1 MSDPA
6 PPSYPHEA
14 VPTYASTGGP
24 DAFLESGGLAL
35 GDKKTPFPESNP
47 NDPLST
53 TGPKFYFQR
62 ETIHPFRSSLI
73 LSFSSN
79 LQECRPVYLQKHH
92 PQHMSFLPGTSHP
105 DITLYRGGDDGGQV
119 VATAA
124 VKSSLLGKTVGE
136 VKMFNTGIELLQ
148 LRKERNKAVFE
159 VGGRK
164 LCWSITA
171 TQKPPVNAAEHR
183 VSVGGGE
190 EVTGDGKKGFKG
202 KMKEVMDKKPETLFV
217 CYSAKLEE
225 GFSGE
230 PGASKGSQ
238 ETTDVEPPLAEY
250 EDIMPN
256 NPPMTRELIYKDG
269 HVGLLEFKQG
279 VAAEFVDATIAML
292 VLVIERAKRGI
303 STGKSGPGYAFSP
316 FAGSFAG
323 TDVGVNVWGM

>member
-24 DAFLESGGLAL
+24 DAFIESSGPAL
-35 GDKKTPFPESNP
+35 GDKKISPSESDP
-47 NDPLST
+47 NDPSST

-62 ETIHPFRSSLI
+62 ETIRPFRSSLI

-79 LQECRPVYLQKHH
+79 PQDCRPIYLQKHH
-92 PQHMSFLPGTSHP
+92 PQHISFLPGTSHP

-136 VKMFNTGIELLQ
+136 VKMFNTGVGLLQ
-148 LRKERNKAVFE
+148 LRKERSKAVFE
-159 VGGRK
+159 FGGRK
-164 LCWSITA
+164 LCWSIVV

-183 VSVGGGE
+183 GSVGGEEETGE
-190 EVTGDGKKGFKG
+190 GMKGFKG
-202 KMKEVMDKKPETLFV
+202 KMKEVMDKKPETLFL

-225 GFSGE
+225 VVSGE
-230 PGASKGSQ
+230 AGASQGSQ
-238 ETTDVEPPLAEY
+238 GAAEAKPLAEY

-269 HVGLLEFKQG
+269 HVGVLEFKQG
-279 VAAEFVDATIAML
+279 ATAEFVDAATAML

-316 FAGSFAG
+316 FTGMAMGG
-323 TDVGVNVWGM
+323 NMWGV